1 MEQDRGMPDTIALL
15 SRALSQLATLIEQ
28 VPAGSLDAATPC
40 RDWTVRELLRH
51 IVRQNLRNFTVSAQ
65 GGTADWSA
73 IPQELGSNWVDD
85 YRRGAQ
91 TLLEIWRAAD
101 LDEKVLAPGGAEAP
115 LRSRADHQI
124 TELSVHAWDL
134 TKAAQLAVTL
144 DDDLAEHA
152 LAWSR
157 QMLQPQFRGQGKAF
171 GNEVPVP
178 ADATAYDRL
187 AGWFGRDPGWQP
199 PRRAS
204 TRAVKAQPVGLS
216 RSRSGNFLP
225 QSGGG
230 TRP

>member
-1 MEQDRGMPDTIALL
+1 MPDTIALL
-15 SRALSQLATLIEQ
+15 SRALSQMATLIEQ
-28 VPAGSLDAATPC
+28 VPTGSLDAATPC
-40 RDWTVRELLRH
+40 RDWSVRELLRH

-65 GGTADWSA
+65 GETADWSA
-73 IPQELGSNWVDD
+73 TPPELGNNWVDD

-91 TLLEIWRAAD
+91 ALLQIWRASD
-101 LDEKVLAPGGAEAP
+101 LDQKVLVPGGADAP

-124 TELSVHAWDL
+124 TELCVHAWDL
-134 TKAAQLAVTL
+134 TKAAQLSVSL
-144 DDDLAEHA
+144 DDELAEHA
-152 LAWSR
+152 LGWSR
-157 QMLQPQFRGQGKAF
+157 QMLQPQFRGDGKAF

-199 PRRAS
+199 PRPA
-204 TRAVKAQPVGLS
+204 TTGEVKAQPVGLS